1 MESQHNYTKH
11 VDTQH
16 DNLSIMTQ
24 PHGTQYDMLSVKVKA
39 IMLSIVMLSSVTR
52 LGIILP
58 FGLLIE
64 GNFMRKSSPKI
75 AAFWATFYLSNFR
88 LKKHFQNL
96 VCSWYFRAFLDFQIE
111 L

>member
-1 MESQHNYTKH
+1 
-11 VDTQH
+11 
-16 DNLSIMTQ
+16 
-24 PHGTQYDMLSVKVKA
+24 MLSFKVKP

-52 LGIILP
+52 LGKILP

-75 AAFWATFYLSNFR
+75 ALFWATFYLSNFR
-88 LKKHFQNL
+88 LNNHFQNL
-96 VCSWYFRAFLDFQIE
+96 VCSWYFRVFFDFQIE